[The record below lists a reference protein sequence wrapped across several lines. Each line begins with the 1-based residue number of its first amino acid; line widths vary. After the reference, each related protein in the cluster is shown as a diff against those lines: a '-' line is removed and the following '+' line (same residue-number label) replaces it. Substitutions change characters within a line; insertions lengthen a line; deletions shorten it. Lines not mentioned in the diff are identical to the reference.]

1 MTLKVGIV
9 LSGGGAKGA
18 FEAGALSVLLPYLRS
33 NDMELCAIAGTSIGA
48 FNGAFVASGQFGDLK
63 DIWHSWDNHNCALT
77 ESGFLGPLFSLA
89 VRGYMYR
96 TPYKFL
102 KENLKVERMMRS
114 RIKYIN
120 TAVRLGDG
128 QMYIGGNIK
137 PKSDDLAIR
146 EILASM
152 APAPVTPSVKINGEE
167 YVDGG
172 FRDTVPTRALVDNC
186 GEKLDRVYVISV
198 NPKERIWNPAV
209 TIGGTSSLLD
219 RVQFAFNDILW
230 DEALRNDLEWGQQ
243 YFQDDGSYVVVY
255 PEVAHTTGANFSKV
269 RISAAYAHGI
279 EVMCGMLRS

>member
-1 MTLKVGIV
+1 MKVGIV

-18 FEAGALSVLLPYLRS
+18 FEVGALSVLLPYLRT
-33 NDMELCAIAGTSIGA
+33 NNMQLCAIAGTSIGA
-48 FNGAFVASGQFGDLK
+48 FNGAFVAANQFAELK
-63 DIWHSWDNHNCALT
+63 AIWHGWDQNKCDLT

-89 VRGYMYR
+89 TKGYMYR

-102 KENLKVERMMRS
+102 KENLDVERVMNS

-128 QMYIGGNIK
+128 QMYIGGNTK
-137 PKSDDLAIR
+137 PKSDDLALR

-172 FRDTVPTRALVDNC
+172 FRDTVPTRALVDHC

-198 NPKERIWNPAV
+198 NPKERVWNPALLPE
-209 TIGGTSSLLD
+209 GPSSLLN
-219 RVQFAFNDILW
+219 RVGFAFNDILW

-243 YFQDDGSYVVVY
+243 FFPNDGSYVVVY

-279 EVMCGMLRS
+279 EVMHGMLRG